1 MIKLATVSPC
11 YNEEEVLE
19 HSVERLTQL
28 FNHMIA
34 EGKISND
41 SMMVFVN
48 DGSKD
53 RTWEIIEQLHAE
65 NRFVKGINLSRNVG
79 HQNAIMADMMTA
91 RKWADAVV
99 TIDADLQDDLGAL
112 EKMVDECNA
121 GYDIVYGVK
130 VSRKADPLMKRLS
143 AEAFYKMQKSMGVES
158 VFNHADFRLMSRR
171 ALDMLAGYHERN
183 LYLRGLV
190 PMVGLKSTTVDDV
203 ISEREAGQSK
213 YTLKKMLNLAMDGI
227 TSFSVKPIYIILYM
241 GILFM
246 VVTLMIALYVVRALI
261 LGTAVSG
268 WASLILSIWFV
279 GGFILIAL
287 GIVGLYIGK
296 IYTEVKGRPLYNIQE
311 VLE

>member
-1 MIKLATVSPC
+1 
-11 YNEEEVLE
+11 
-19 HSVERLTQL
+19 
-28 FNHMIA
+28 
-34 EGKISND
+34 
-41 SMMVFVN
+41 
-48 DGSKD
+48 
-53 RTWEIIEQLHAE
+53 
-65 NRFVKGINLSRNVG
+65 
-79 HQNAIMADMMTA
+79 
-91 RKWADAVV
+91 
-99 TIDADLQDDLGAL
+99 
-112 EKMVDECNA
+112 
-121 GYDIVYGVK
+121 
-130 VSRKADPLMKRLS
+130 MKRLS

>member
-1 MIKLATVSPC
+1 MIRFATISPC
-11 YNEEEVLE
+11 YNEELVLE
-19 HSVERLTQL
+19 QSVARLSAL
-28 FNHMIA
+28 FDDLTA
-34 EGKISND
+34 KKKISPE
-41 SMMVFVN
+41 SLIVFVN
-48 DGSKD
+48 DGSTD
-53 RTWEIIEQLHAE
+53 GTWPLIERLHRE
-65 NRFVKGINLSRNVG
+65 NSRVRGINLTRNVG
-79 HQNAIMADMMTA
+79 HQNAIMAGMMTA
-91 RKWADAVV
+91 REWADAVV
-99 TIDADLQDDLGAL
+99 TIDADLQDDIHCI
-112 EKMVDECNA
+112 EKMVDSYEE
-121 GYDIVYGVK
+121 GYDVVYGVK
-130 VSRKADPLMKRLS
+130 VEREADPLMKRLT
-143 AEAFYKMQKSMGVES
+143 ALAFYKLQKKMDVES

-203 ISEREAGQSK
+203 ISEREAGESK

-246 VVTLMIALYVVRALI
+246 VVTLMIAIYVIRALI
-261 LGTAVSG
+261 VGTAVSG

-296 IYTEVKGRPLYNIQE
+296 IYTEVKHRPLYHIKDII
-311 VLE
+311 